1 MPCVFPV
8 LSLKIFSLID
18 NVNETRQVR
27 YQHALAYTLGIIF
40 SFLLIALIL
49 IALKSAG
56 QQIGWGFR
64 LQQPI
69 FIALLAY
76 VIFILALSL
85 SGFFE
90 FGGSF
95 QNIGNKLVTNSTGW
109 TSSFFTGVLA
119 TIVATPCTAPFM
131 GVAIAYALSQTILI
145 ALIIFIVMGLG
156 LALPFLLISFIPS
169 ISQFLPKPGKWM
181 ESLKQFL
188 AFPLYITVVWLLWV
202 FAKQTSFDSA
212 SLLLLGIVIVAMSI
226 WFWMLSNNYEKKI
239 S

>member
-1 MPCVFPV
+1 M
-8 LSLKIFSLID
+8 
-18 NVNETRQVR
+18 
-27 YQHALAYTLGIIF
+27 
-40 SFLLIALIL
+40 
-49 IALKSAG
+49 
-56 QQIGWGFR
+56 
-64 LQQPI
+64 
-69 FIALLAY
+69 
-76 VIFILALSL
+76 
-85 SGFFE
+85 
-90 FGGSF
+90 
-95 QNIGNKLVTNSTGW
+95 VTNSTGW

-212 SLLLLGIVIVAMSI
+212 SLLLLGIVIVALSI
-226 WFWMLSNNYEKKI
+226 WFWMLSNDYGKNKLKI
-239 S
+239 LSFTIFLVSIFWLLVPRILIIKT

>member
-56 QQIGWGFR
+56 QQIGWGFQ

-85 SGFFE
+85 SGFLNLEDLFK
-90 FGGSF
+90 
-95 QNIGNKLVTNSTGW
+95 I
-109 TSSFFTGVLA
+109 
-119 TIVATPCTAPFM
+119 
-131 GVAIAYALSQTILI
+131 
-145 ALIIFIVMGLG
+145 
-156 LALPFLLISFIPS
+156 
-169 ISQFLPKPGKWM
+169 
-181 ESLKQFL
+181 
-188 AFPLYITVVWLLWV
+188 
-202 FAKQTSFDSA
+202 
-212 SLLLLGIVIVAMSI
+212 LGIN
-226 WFWMLSNNYEKKI
+226 W
-239 S
+239 